1 MAVDAARSRPHT
13 RRGARLRVD
22 ARGRDGGVRQE
33 LAARELGGARLADRN
48 APLMLPGCNAFD
60 RPGGASAIPKNRDY
74 SDRGKA
80 LGRSTVTTCCA
91 WLRSTGIRSWPDELG

>member
-1 MAVDAARSRPHT
+1 MAADAARSRPHT
-13 RRGARLRVD
+13 PRGARLRVD
-22 ARGRDGGVRQE
+22 ARGRGGVRL

-60 RPGGASAIPKNRDY
+60 RPGGASTIPKNRDY

-80 LGRSTVTTCCA
+80 LGRTTVTTGCT